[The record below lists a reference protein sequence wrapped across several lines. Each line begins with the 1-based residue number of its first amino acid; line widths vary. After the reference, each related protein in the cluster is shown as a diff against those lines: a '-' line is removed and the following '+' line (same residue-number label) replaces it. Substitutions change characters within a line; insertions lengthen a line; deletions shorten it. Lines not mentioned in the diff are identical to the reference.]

1 MTHNQLMKACKQAEG
16 AATRKAEHE
25 HPGQVLQLSGR
36 YLVAEPFLPFG
47 DYLWDNS
54 MAELNRMLHR
64 AQDRGASAFYIAGI
78 VNVASAKHR
87 FAIGQY
93 IANAVTLRVD
103 FDLTEK
109 RAPRETVRKIAREL
123 PRETIAWKT
132 PR

>member
-1 MTHNQLMKACKQAEG
+1 MTHDQLLKACKLAEN

-25 HPGQVLQLSGR
+25 YPGQVLQHSGR

-54 MAELNRMLHR
+54 MAEFKRVLHR
-64 AQDRGASAFYIAGI
+64 AQDRGATALYIAGV

-93 IANAVTLRVD
+93 VANAATWRVD
-103 FDLTEK
+103 VDLADDRE
-109 RAPRETVRKIAREL
+109 PRETLRKIAREL
-123 PRETIAWKT
+123 PREGIVWKT
-132 PR
+132 PQ